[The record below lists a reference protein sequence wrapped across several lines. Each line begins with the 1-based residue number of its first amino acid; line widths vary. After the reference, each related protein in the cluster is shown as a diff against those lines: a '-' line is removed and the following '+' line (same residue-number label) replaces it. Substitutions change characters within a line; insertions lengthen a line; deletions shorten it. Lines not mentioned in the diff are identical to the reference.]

1 LHVQYANDNNVQF
14 SNRSL
19 NEELTPTVS
28 NRFRYNKQVSNVSDM
43 EFENTMGQ
51 PDLDTLGKFFSN
63 NNVSSPQAD
72 DTALNFS

>member
-1 LHVQYANDNNVQF
+1 
-14 SNRSL
+14 
-19 NEELTPTVS
+19 
-28 NRFRYNKQVSNVSDM
+28 M

-72 DTALNFS
+72 DTALNFSKAH